1 MPHIVMHCTCK
12 VVSLCIKY
20 LPNSMTHI
28 DHIAI
33 VNDGEDTEVPGE
45 GSDGGGHSVR
55 LAGSALDSHSAQLDQ
70 KKENPGV
77 T

>member
-1 MPHIVMHCTCK
+1 M
-12 VVSLCIKY
+12 KY
-20 LPNSMTHI
+20 LRDLMTHI
-28 DHIAI
+28 GHIDHI

-55 LAGSALDSHSAQLDQ
+55 LATWTHTRQVSWDQ
-70 KKENPGV
+70 KKENPGI